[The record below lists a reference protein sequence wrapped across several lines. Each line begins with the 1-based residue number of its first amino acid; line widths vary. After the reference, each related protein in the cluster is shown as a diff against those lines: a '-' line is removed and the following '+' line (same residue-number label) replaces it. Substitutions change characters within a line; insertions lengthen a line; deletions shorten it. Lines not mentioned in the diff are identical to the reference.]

1 MGIFDNIKSGI
12 GRLGTATGQ
21 MLDETKL
28 QMQIMR
34 ERRRKD
40 AVARDL
46 GYLVYRT
53 TQGAIAASGEQDALI
68 GKITEIE
75 KEIARLEAEGRD
87 LRSRAKGGKPPEQPT
102 PPPSSETPQG

>member
-12 GRLGTATGQ
+12 GKLGTATSQ

-28 QMQIMR
+28 QMDIMR

-53 TQGAIAASGEQDALI
+53 SQGASAGSGEQEALVT
-68 GKITEIE
+68 KITEIE
-75 KEIARLEAEGRD
+75 KEIARLEAEARD
-87 LRSRAKGGKPPEQPT
+87 LRSHAKGGKPPEQPA
-102 PPPSSETPQG
+102 PPPSDAPQG